1 MSAIPPSKRPRRN
14 VALIVSICVNLLLA
28 GIIAM
33 AVYRFAF
40 RPPEAPMMMSGPG
53 FGHGLP
59 ERQQIRLIL
68 TPHGLMRVVPEKQ
81 DAIRAVLRPHHENM
95 EKLRAETVAARQ
107 EVLRLYAAP
116 TLDKAA
122 LDKAFARM
130 LAADAAIEAELVKTS
145 SDVSVLLSP
154 EERKK
159 VLEWQ
164 PRGHRG
170 WREGHGNGPHGDGP
184 RGEGPRGENPPPDD
198 H

>member
-1 MSAIPPSKRPRRN
+1 MSAIPPPERPHWN

-28 GIIAM
+28 GVIAM
-33 AVYRFAF
+33 AVYRFTF
-40 RPPEAPMMMSGPG
+40 HRPMPVMMGGPVS
-53 FGHGLP
+53 GHGQQ

-68 TPHGLMRVVPEKQ
+68 TPHGVMRVVPEKQ
-81 DAIRAVLRPHHENM
+81 DAIRAVLRPHHERM

-130 LAADAAIEAELVKTS
+130 LQADAAIEAELVKTS
-145 SDVSVLLSP
+145 SDVSMLLTP

-170 WREGHGNGPHGDGP
+170 WHHDDGPRDDGPRDDGP
-184 RGEGPRGENPPPDD
+184 RGDRPPPPPEG